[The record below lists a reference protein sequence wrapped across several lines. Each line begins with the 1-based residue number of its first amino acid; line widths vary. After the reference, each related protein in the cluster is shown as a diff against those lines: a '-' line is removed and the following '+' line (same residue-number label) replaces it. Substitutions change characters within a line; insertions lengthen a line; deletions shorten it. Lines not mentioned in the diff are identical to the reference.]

1 MGSFLK
7 TIILALA
14 IFLLVRSTLQSFVVL
29 GSSMEPSLVDGQL
42 ILVDKASYRIHL
54 PRRGDIVIFR
64 SPSRTNRF
72 LIKRVIA
79 LPGETVEIR
88 NGKPIICPTPTEKR
102 DCWTLEESY
111 VLLRPGENDLP
122 TTVLPDHFY
131 VLGDNRAHSTDSRSP
146 SVGLVSREDIIGRAW
161 LSLWPLQD
169 WGLAPNYSWA
179 NHSSTTSGQA
189 Y

>member
-14 IFLLVRSTLQSFVVL
+14 IFLLVRATLQSFVIL
-29 GSSMEPSLVDGQL
+29 GASMQPSLADGQL
-42 ILVDKASYRIHL
+42 ILVDKVSYRIHY

-64 SPSRTNRF
+64 SPSQTERF

-88 NGKPIICPTPTEKR
+88 DGKLVICPSSEEKG

-111 VLLRPGENDLP
+111 ALLRPGEYDPP
-122 TTVLPDHFY
+122 TMVSPDHFY

-146 SVGLVSREDIIGRAW
+146 SVGPVPKTDIIGRAW
-161 LSLWPLQD
+161 LSLWPLQE
-169 WGLAPNYSWA
+169 WGFAPNYSWA
-179 NHSSTTSGQA
+179 NHP
-189 Y
+189 